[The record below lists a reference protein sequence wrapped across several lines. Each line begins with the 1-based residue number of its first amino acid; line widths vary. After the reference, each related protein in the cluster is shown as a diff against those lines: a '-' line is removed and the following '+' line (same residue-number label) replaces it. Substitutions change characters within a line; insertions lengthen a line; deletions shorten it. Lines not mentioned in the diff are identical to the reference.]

1 MVDFD
6 RLQKSRGAMAAAA
19 ATLLVL
25 GAAGGVGA
33 AQASRPTITM
43 APTVRTPIAKLSTSS
58 GVVTVTGR
66 VAEVYGDRLV
76 VQDASGRAMIAVGQ
90 EGRGMASVGQPV
102 TVQGRFDDGQL
113 RASYLV
119 DRNGTVAAVGP
130 RGPRPGGPDGAGAP
144 RPHGPGQG
152 GLERNGPGH
161 EGPGRDGPLP
171 PPGCAAGPN
180 ARPAQGTVPPPPPPR
195 DGSAADDGAAPLP
208 PAGDRQPLPNAQV
221 PRAGTPDAPRG

>member
-6 RLQKSRGAMAAAA
+6 RLKKSRGAMAAAA

-43 APTVRTPIAKLSTSS
+43 APTTRIPIAKLATSS

-90 EGRGMASVGQPV
+90 EGRGMAGVGQPV

-119 DRNGTVAAVGP
+119 DRDGTVAAVGP
-130 RGPRPGGPDGAGAP
+130 RGPRPGGPDGGGAP

-152 GLERNGPGH
+152 GPERD
-161 EGPGRDGPLP
+161 GPGRDGPPP
-171 PPGCAAGPN
+171 PPGCAAGPD
-180 ARPAQGTVPPPPPPR
+180 ARVAQGAVPPPPPPR
-195 DGSAADDGAAPLP
+195 DGSAVDNGAAQLP

-221 PRAGTPDAPRG
+221 PRAGTGGAPRG

>member
-1 MVDFD
+1 MVDFN
-6 RLQKSRGAMAAAA
+6 RLKKSRGAMAAAA

-43 APTVRTPIAKLSTSS
+43 APIVRTPIAKLATSS

-90 EGRGMASVGQPV
+90 EGRGVASVGQPL

-113 RASYLV
+113 RATYLV

-152 GLERNGPGH
+152 G
-161 EGPGRDGPLP
+161 PGRDGPP
-171 PPGCAAGPN
+171 PPGCAAGPD
-180 ARPAQGTVPPPPPPR
+180 ARAAQGTVPPPPPPQN
-195 DGSAADDGAAPLP
+195 GSAAGDDAAPLP

-221 PRAGTPDAPRG
+221 PRSDSAGAPRG